1 MRFLHLILRNALRNK
16 RRTTLTVLSL
26 GVSLFLFVFFD
37 TLFNNWARGSE
48 QVSESDRLLIV
59 RPLSFSNFLPE
70 SHARLIQRVP
80 GVELVHPW
88 HWFGGKVES
97 RPREAFASFAV
108 EAETFEP
115 AWSDYKVSPAVLDA
129 WLKDRRGCIVGPK
142 LLERF
147 GWKVGQTVVL
157 VSDVYPTCEP
167 MLVIEGTYD
176 GGRLEDALFFQ
187 RRYLMEMLKDT
198 AFEGRTWGFRV
209 LVKDKDA
216 IPTVMATIDKT
227 TEGSSAPTKTE
238 TEKDLMLGIVDT
250 LADVRSLVTDV
261 TFVVLGVVFLVVS
274 NTMAMGVR
282 ERTREIAV
290 MKAIGFTPAHVVGLV
305 IAEGVVTALLGGLV
319 GCVGTRV
326 LFENVLHRPTIIMGY
341 FPNFAPTWTTVFEGL
356 AIAAVIGL
364 LSALVPAVQAARVE
378 VVAGLRRVG

>member
-1 MRFLHLILRNALRNK
+1 MRFLHLVLRNALRNK

-26 GVSLFLFVFFD
+26 GLSLFLFVFFD
-37 TLFNNWARGSE
+37 TLFGNWARGSE
-48 QVSESDRLLIV
+48 QVSESERLLIV

-70 SHARLIQRVP
+70 SHQKLIQRVG
-80 GVELVHPW
+80 GVELVAPW
-88 HWFGGKVES
+88 HWFGGRIET
-97 RPREAFASFAV
+97 RPRETFASFAV
-108 EAETFEP
+108 EAETFET
-115 AWSDYKVSPAVLDA
+115 AWSEYKVSPAVTAA
-129 WLKDRRGCIVGPK
+129 WLKERRGAIVGQR
-142 LLERF
+142 LLDRF

-167 MLVIEGTYD
+167 MLVIVGTYE
-176 GGRLEDALFFQ
+176 GGRLDEAIFFQ
-187 RRYLMEMLKDT
+187 RRYLMELLRDT

-209 LVKDKDA
+209 IVKDVERLAPVMEA
-216 IPTVMATIDKT
+216 IDRI

-238 TEKDLMLGIVDT
+238 TEKDVMLGFMSLVG
-250 LADVRSLVTDV
+250 DVRALITNV

-290 MKAIGFTPAHVVGLV
+290 MKAIGFTPAHVVSLV
-305 IAEGVVTALLGGLV
+305 IAEGVVTALLGGLL

-326 LFENVLHRPTIIMGY
+326 LFENVLHRPTIILGY
-341 FPNFAPTWTTVFEGL
+341 FPEFSPTWTTVGEGM
-356 AIAAVIGL
+356 AIAALIGV

>member
-1 MRFLHLILRNALRNK
+1 MRFLHLVLRNALRNK

-37 TLFNNWARGSE
+37 TLFGNWARGSE
-48 QVSESDRLLIV
+48 QVSESERLLIV
-59 RPLSFSNFLPE
+59 RPLSLSNLLPE
-70 SHARLIQRVP
+70 SHARLIQRVE
-80 GVELVHPW
+80 GVELVAPW
-88 HWFGGKVES
+88 HWFGGRVETH
-97 RPREAFASFAV
+97 PHDNFASFAV

-115 AWSDYKVSPAVLDA
+115 AWSEYKLSPAVLGA
-129 WLKDRRGCIVGPK
+129 WLQERRGAIVGQK
-142 LLERF
+142 LLDRF

-167 MLVIEGTYD
+167 MLVITGTYE
-176 GGRLEDALFFQ
+176 GGRLDEAIFFQ
-187 RRYLMEMLKDT
+187 RRYLMELLKDT
-198 AFEGRTWGFRV
+198 PFEGRTGCFRV
-209 LVKDKDA
+209 IVKDVEKLPLVSAA
-216 IPTVMATIDKT
+216 IDGI

-238 TEKDLMLGIVDT
+238 TEKDVMLGFMSLVG
-250 LADVRSLVTDV
+250 DVRALIMNV

-290 MKAIGFTPAHVVGLV
+290 MKAIGFTPSHVVSLV
-305 IAEGVVTALLGGLV
+305 IGEGIVTALLGGLL

-326 LFENVLHRPTIIMGY
+326 LFENVLHRPTILLGY
-341 FPNFAPTWTTVFEGL
+341 FPAFSPTWTTVSEGM
-356 AIAAVIGL
+356 AIAAAIGV

-378 VVAGLRRVG
+378 VTAGLRRVG